1 LSDNDEQLK
10 KLGKAAVQ
18 AAKEMLDSLPDDAE
32 YVQGRQ
38 VLSGK
43 ETKEKFKTDEKFA
56 TKTAIRIFRLKFDVF
71 MRSNPNNP
79 KKKEKPK

>member
-1 LSDNDEQLK
+1 MSDNDERLK

-18 AAKEMLDSLPDDAE
+18 AAKQMLDSLPDDAE

-38 VLSGK
+38 VLSAK
-43 ETKEKFKTDEKFA
+43 EVKQKFKTDEEFA
-56 TKTAIRIFRLKFDVF
+56 AKTAIRIFKLKFDVF
-71 MRSNPNNP
+71 MRSNP